1 MSTQVFPSSLLGK
14 DLLTTMFVLPWPP
27 LTLFGWSSPECFQY
41 CLFVTLLCRRQIN
54 NSLDLAHFA
63 KEYFKSMIS
72 NKTKQMQKKVWS
84 LLLSSFWKK
93 SRWLD
98 KLPGNTFTVLTPAEY
113 CTCLDVVIYYC
124 LRMAIAGVL
133 RETDCSCLD

>member
-1 MSTQVFPSSLLGK
+1 MLIRYMSTQVFPSSLLGK

-27 LTLFGWSSPECFQY
+27 LTLFGWSSQYFESFQY

-72 NKTKQMQKKVWS
+72 NKTKQMQKK
-84 LLLSSFWKK
+84 KK
-93 SRWLD
+93 SGVSYSAVSGKNQDGLINYQGT
-98 KLPGNTFTVLTPAEY
+98 LSLCLLQQNTALVLMWSFTIVSGWQLLEY
-113 CTCLDVVIYYC
+113 
-124 LRMAIAGVL
+124 
-133 RETDCSCLD
+133 